1 MADKKEHS
9 PPSRT
14 LSALNHDR
22 LVDLAEDK
30 ITGIDV
36 WLYELN
42 DFLRS
47 ANKDFSSDALVTVIL
62 ELDSIGKKLLQVK
75 QVCNT
80 EQVSVSGVT
89 V

>member
-1 MADKKEHS
+1 M
-9 PPSRT
+9 
-14 LSALNHDR
+14 
-22 LVDLAEDK
+22 DLAEDK
-30 ITGIDV
+30 ITGIDI

-42 DFLRS
+42 DCLRS

-75 QVCNT
+75 KVCNT
-80 EQVSVSGVT
+80 EKIPVSEVT